1 MWAIIK
7 KQFRSFRYAFRG
19 IYRSLT
25 TQAHLQFHAFATF
38 VVVLMAWYLRVSAH
52 EWCILVLTIAVIWSA
67 EIMNTAI
74 EHLTDLVSPNYHPL
88 AERTKDAAAGAVLAL
103 SIAAVVVAAIIFL
116 PKLYSLIYF
125 L

>member
-7 KQFRSFRYAFRG
+7 KQFRSFGYAFRG
-19 IYRSLT
+19 IYRTLA

-38 VVVLMAWYLRVSAH
+38 LVVLMAWYLRVSAH

-67 EIMNTAI
+67 EITNTAI

-88 AERTKDAAAGAVLAL
+88 AERAKDAAAGAVLAL
-103 SIAAVVVAAIIFL
+103 SIGAVVVAAIVFL
-116 PKLYSLIYF
+116 PKLYSLIYSS
-125 L
+125 